1 MSGPERKCFRIH
13 INETIELPERSEAW
27 VSETVDCK
35 NRQPALWLVESRE
48 NENQIQVEDVLAEQA
63 EDGVVYLRVMNNSY
77 FPRKLKKGMKVAQCE
92 SVQAEAA
99 VNIQMLASDKAP
111 RAKRM
116 PDHLRSLFNDATK
129 FMVPEEA
136 QSVRQLLIKYQ
147 HVLSAGP
154 DDLGKT
160 ELVKHKI
167 DTGDNSPIK
176 MAPRRIPLAK
186 QADAT
191 RCLQEMKEQGI
202 IKASNSPWSAPVV
215 LVKKKDNTTRF
226 CVEYR
231 ALNEVTKRDSF
242 PLLRID
248 TVLDS
253 LAGSSW
259 FSTLDMK
266 SGYWQV
272 AMDPKDQEKTAFSA
286 ADSLW
291 EFSVMPFGLCNSP
304 ATFSRLMDQV
314 LHGVPPTSCL
324 KYLDDLIVHGR
335 SFVRYWHTW
344 SKSCRSWKRQD

>member
-1 MSGPERKCFRIH
+1 M
-13 INETIELPERSEAW
+13 
-27 VSETVDCK
+27 
-35 NRQPALWLVESRE
+35 
-48 NENQIQVEDVLAEQA
+48 
-63 EDGVVYLRVMNNSY
+63 
-77 FPRKLKKGMKVAQCE
+77 
-92 SVQAEAA
+92 
-99 VNIQMLASDKAP
+99 
-111 RAKRM
+111 
-116 PDHLRSLFNDATK
+116 
-129 FMVPEEA
+129 
-136 QSVRQLLIKYQ
+136 RQLFLKYQ
-147 HVLSAGP
+147 HVFSAGP

-202 IKASNSPWSAPVV
+202 IKASNSPWSAPIV
-215 LVKKKDNTTRF
+215 LVKKEDNTTRF
-226 CVEYR
+226 CVDYR
-231 ALNEVTKRDSF
+231 ALNEVTKKDSF
-242 PLLRID
+242 PLPRID

-291 EFSVMPFGLCNSP
+291 EFSVKAGLHYAFFPSVFC
-304 ATFSRLMDQV
+304 V
-314 LHGVPPTSCL
+314 LSVFAAYRFP
-324 KYLDDLIVHGR
+324 K
-335 SFVRYWHTW
+335 
-344 SKSCRSWKRQD
+344 